1 MAVLVFPVSNVGQ
14 ACGKFGPIGI
24 FQQGYF
30 DLRLRQSLMAMRNKG
45 VLRFI
50 KVVFQ
55 GLNNH
60 HESFYGW
67 SLVCHAS
74 LRAADVADVG
84 QA

>member
-55 GLNNH
+55 GLIIIMNH
-60 HESFYGW
+60 FMAGA
-67 SLVCHAS
+67 LFAM
-74 LRAADVADVG
+74 LL
-84 QA
+84 